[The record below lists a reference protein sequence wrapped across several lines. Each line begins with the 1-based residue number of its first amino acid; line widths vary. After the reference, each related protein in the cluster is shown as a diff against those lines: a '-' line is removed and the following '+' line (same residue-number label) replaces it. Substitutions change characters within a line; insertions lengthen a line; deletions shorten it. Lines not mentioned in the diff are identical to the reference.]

1 MTYEVEV
8 KFPVSNLDVTRERM
22 ESLGARF
29 ERTERQVDTY
39 LSHPIRNFAETDE
52 AFRIRSIGD
61 SNCFTYKGPIVD
73 TLSKMRKEIE
83 FGIDSGKDA
92 FDQASEMVSCLGFEV
107 VRTVEKERTYLL
119 LNFKERVMEL
129 TLDEVSGLG
138 TYVEI
143 ETLAEE
149 SDREAARDAV
159 LALADEL
166 GLSGQERRS
175 YLCLLIE
182 AEATSGP

>member
-8 KFPVSNLDVTRERM
+8 KFPVADLDATRSQM
-22 ESLGARF
+22 ESIGAEF

-39 LSHPIRNFAETDE
+39 LAHPVRNFAETDE

-61 SNCFTYKGPIVD
+61 ANCLTYKGPIVD
-73 TLSKMRKEIE
+73 ALSKTRKEIE
-83 FGIDSGKDA
+83 IGIDRGRDA
-92 FDQASEMVSCLGFEV
+92 FDRASEMVICLGFQV
-107 VRTVEKERTYLL
+107 VRTVEKQRSYLSL
-119 LNFKERVMEL
+119 KFNDREMEL

-138 TYVEI
+138 MYVEI

-149 SDREAARDAV
+149 SDREAARDSV
-159 LALADEL
+159 LALAEKL

-175 YLCLLIE
+175 YLCLLIDAEE
-182 AEATSGP
+182 ASGL